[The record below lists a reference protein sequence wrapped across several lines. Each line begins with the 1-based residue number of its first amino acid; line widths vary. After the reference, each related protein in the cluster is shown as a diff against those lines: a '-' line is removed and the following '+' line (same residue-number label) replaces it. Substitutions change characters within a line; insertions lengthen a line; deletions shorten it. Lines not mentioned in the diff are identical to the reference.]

1 MDVQMYNRQHFE
13 TGNGIWLKPIPV
25 AEKELS
31 MHSSRPYFVVTTL
44 AMVLA
49 LGNISLA
56 QNLNRQVG
64 TQST

>member
-1 MDVQMYNRQHFE
+1 MYNRQHFE
-13 TGNGIWLKPIPV
+13 TGNGIWLKPVPV
-25 AEKELS
+25 AAKELS
-31 MHSSRPYFVVTTL
+31 IHSSRPYFVVTTL